1 MERDSLLAVVA
12 EWLEEITLPP
22 LVQRQVFPVDPDH
35 LKHILAIVG
44 PRRAGK
50 TYFMYQLIQ
59 SLLDTG
65 NWAKHDILFVD
76 FEDYRLSGF
85 LAEDVDELLAAF
97 QQLTGQYPRFLFFD
111 EVQHIPEWGQ
121 VLRTLHNR
129 RRFKI
134 IVSGSNSQLLSQEVA
149 TELRG
154 RYEDIRMLPFSFVE
168 YLRYRE
174 ISYSLA
180 TFHTPARGK
189 IVAAF
194 EEYLKYGGFPEVV
207 MLRAPS
213 KMRKLLQSY
222 FHTIFYRDILERYH
236 IKARY
241 VLDALMREILEAFSE
256 TFSIG
261 QFEKQLKNND
271 LPGSKRTIAN
281 YLHYLQEA
289 FFIIANDKF
298 AYSPRRRIM
307 NPKKVYLTDTGLA
320 ALGRPFSENR
330 GKVLE
335 NLVAIELY
343 RRGQETY
350 YFKNRNECDFIVKA
364 GPRPTEAIQVCWKLT
379 PRNEKR
385 ELAGLAEALRTLELT
400 TGTILTFAQAG
411 EREMAGQAIQV
422 QPVWRWLLDENAE

>member
-1 MERDSLLAVVA
+1 MNRDSLLAVVA
-12 EWLEEITLPP
+12 EWLEEFALPP
-22 LVQRQVFPVDPDH
+22 LVRRQVSQVDPDH

-65 NWAKHDILFVD
+65 NWAKQDILFVD

-97 QQLTGQYPRFLFFD
+97 QQLTGQYPHFLFFD

-180 TFHTPARGK
+180 TFHTPARGR

-307 NPKKVYLTDTGLA
+307 NPKKVYLMDTGLA

-400 TGTILTFAQAG
+400 TGTILTFAQAD

>member
-1 MERDSLLAVVA
+1 MDRDSLLAVVA
-12 EWLEEITLPP
+12 EWLEEFALPP

-65 NWAKHDILFVD
+65 NWAKQDILFVD

-85 LAEDVDELLAAF
+85 LAEDLDELLAAF

-111 EVQHIPEWGQ
+111 EVQHILEWGQ

-134 IVSGSNSQLLSQEVA
+134 IVSGSNLQLLSQEVA

-168 YLRYRE
+168 YLRYSE

-207 MLRAPS
+207 MLGAPS

-222 FHTIFYRDILERYH
+222 FHTIFYRDVLERYH

-307 NPKKVYLTDTGLA
+307 NPKKVYLMDTGLA

-343 RRGQETY
+343 RRG
-350 YFKNRNECDFIVKA
+350 
-364 GPRPTEAIQVCWKLT
+364 
-379 PRNEKR
+379 
-385 ELAGLAEALRTLELT
+385 
-400 TGTILTFAQAG
+400 
-411 EREMAGQAIQV
+411 
-422 QPVWRWLLDENAE
+422 